1 MATYQTISQPLHVPA
16 ITIDGSRFIVDVMPV
31 SSAADALK
39 SVDSIRKEWPDAS
52 HHCWAYRLRS
62 SLQTRSADDG
72 EPGGSAG
79 RPILAQIEGHDLF
92 DVVVVVTRYFGG
104 TKLGVGGL
112 IRAYGGSAGKA
123 LDQVEVKTIWET
135 QPLDIIFSYDQ
146 TRSVEAVLRA
156 YALVPTQTDFG
167 AHVRMRLD
175 VPDEKVRELCDA
187 LVQQTSG
194 QIKFPTVE

>member
-1 MATYQTISQPLHVPA
+1 MATYQTITQSLHVPA

-52 HHCWAYRLRS
+52 HHCWAYRLHS
-62 SLQTRSADDG
+62 SLQTRSSDDG

-112 IRAYGGSAGKA
+112 IRAYGGSTGKA
-123 LDQVEVKTIWET
+123 LEQVEVKTVWET

-146 TRSVEAVLRA
+146 TKSVEIVLRA
-156 YALVPTQTDFG
+156 YALMPTQTVFEEQ
-167 AHVRMRLD
+167 VRMRLD
-175 VPDEKVRELCDA
+175 VPDEKLGALRNA

-194 QIKFPTVE
+194 QVEFPTVE